1 MLRTRVWRDGR
12 LTAHDL
18 PVDLVAEHLQRP
30 DVVLWIDVV
39 EPTSEEF
46 DKLAHELGFHP
57 LAVEDATGR
66 AQRPKF
72 EVYEGHYFLVTY
84 AVSQEGSDL
93 HVDEVDV
100 FFDKRWLVTV
110 HKDRPTDLEPIV
122 ARAESFGDIGSC
134 GTGRLLHALLDAMVD
149 THLAAAELLEDE
161 VQDLENALSE
171 EAGQSSRGLLGQTHD
186 LRRALAALRRVVAP
200 MDDVLVALV
209 RDRLDIIDDSLEP
222 YYRDVADHAV
232 RAAAMLEAE
241 RELLTGGMQTHLA
254 LQSNRQ
260 NEITK
265 QLASWAAIL
274 GVCTVIAGIYGMN
287 FALIPDE
294 GSLGGFLFAV
304 GLMLVL
310 SVGLFVWFRRRDWL

>member
-1 MLRTRVWRDGR
+1 MWRDGT
-12 LTAHDL
+12 LASHDL
-18 PVDLVAEHLQRP
+18 PVDLVAEHLRRP
-30 DVVLWIDVV
+30 DVVVWIDVV

-46 DKLAHELGFHP
+46 DQLAHELGFHP

-84 AVSQEGSDL
+84 AVSQDGSDL
-93 HVDEVDV
+93 HVDELDV
-100 FFDKRWLVTV
+100 FFDKRWIVTV
-110 HKDRPTDLEPIV
+110 QKDRPIDLEPIV
-122 ARAESFGDIGSC
+122 ARAEVFGDIGKC

-149 THLAAAELLEDE
+149 THLAAAEVLEDE

-171 EAGQSSRGLLGQTHD
+171 EAGPASRGMLGQTHD

-200 MDDVLVALV
+200 MSDVLGALL
-209 RDRLDIIDDSLEP
+209 RDQLDIIDDSLEP

-232 RAAAMLEAE
+232 RATAMLEAE

-254 LQSNRQ
+254 LQSNRL
-260 NEITK
+260 NEVTK
-265 QLASWAAIL
+265 QLAAWAAIL
-274 GVCTVIAGIYGMN
+274 GVSTVVAGIYGMN
-287 FALIPDE
+287 FELIPNE
-294 GSLGGFLFAV
+294 GSLEGFLFAL
-304 GLMLVL
+304 GLMLVA